1 MPIRN
6 PDLSGFCFLQNRR
19 PKGGSFLSLET
30 CAPPPYRRIKAATQP
45 FESLLEPLHV
55 RILSVDAQGFSPHQ
69 RTISDLTRPSA
80 AVAAAP
86 HARPPLCKRS
96 ALARYAPLRRG
107 IPRKLTAP
115 CSPSASPTNEPFPP
129 VTGGAK
135 CTARR
140 KKALPLSL
148 LSPRDHTHDPPNPTR
163 RSLASFPQ

>member
-6 PDLSGFCFLQNRR
+6 PDLSGFCFFRDRR
-19 PKGGSFLSLET
+19 PKGGFVLSLET

-69 RTISDLTRPSA
+69 RTISELTRPSA

-96 ALARYAPLRRG
+96 TLARYAPLRRG

-115 CSPSASPTNEPFPP
+115 ARPLLRLQTNHSRPSQGSEMHRPP
-129 VTGGAK
+129 QESTTFIPSFA
-135 CTARR
+135 
-140 KKALPLSL
+140 
-148 LSPRDHTHDPPNPTR
+148 PRSHTRP
-163 RSLASFPQ
+163 S